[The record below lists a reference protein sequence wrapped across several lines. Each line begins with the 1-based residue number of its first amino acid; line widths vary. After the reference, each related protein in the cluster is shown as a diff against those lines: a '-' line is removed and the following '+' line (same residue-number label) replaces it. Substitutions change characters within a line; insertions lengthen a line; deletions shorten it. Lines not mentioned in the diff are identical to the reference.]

1 MAVKKYDRNGMDRGV
16 VLLDTSGIQEKL
28 DDNIM
33 NLQSISNVKWVKP
46 FLAEVHVWEKKL
58 ALMGE
63 VIVV

>member
-1 MAVKKYDRNGMDRGV
+1 M
-16 VLLDTSGIQEKL
+16 LDTSGIQEKL

-33 NLQSISNVKWVKP
+33 NLHNVSNVKWVKP